1 MYDTAITMV
10 GHLAS
15 DPVLRVTSS
24 GTKVASFR
32 LASTARRRDPVRG
45 DWVDGDTLFFT
56 VKAWKATA
64 DNVVGSLRKGDPVV
78 VHGRVRDDSYE
89 DKDSVRR
96 TAYVI
101 EAFALGH
108 NLARGLTRF
117 AKRTSGDGPQPG
129 VPHPRPTEP
138 AAGEP
143 QHGDEPGTAAA

>member
-10 GHLAS
+10 GHVAS
-15 DPVLRVTSS
+15 DPVLRVTGN
-24 GTKVASFR
+24 GTKVVSFR
-32 LASTARRRDPVRG
+32 LASTARRRDPVQG

-64 DNVVGSLRKGDPVV
+64 DNVVASLRKGDPVV
-78 VHGRVRDDSYE
+78 VHGRVRDDSYD
-89 DKDSVRR
+89 DKEGMRR

-117 AKRTSGDGPQPG
+117 VKRTGDGARPAVNAPAVVDAAATG
-129 VPHPRPTEP
+129 PVPAEER
-138 AAGEP
+138 
-143 QHGDEPGTAAA
+143 GTAAA